1 MVVHKPFIPIRQARF
16 MIRILLFFVL
26 LLALIGGIAGG
37 LALAY
42 GPFASAPVGYPPSA
56 LRTSAK
62 DAYIEMVASA
72 YIAEQDVRRARE
84 RLDLLDEVN
93 IRLRVSERAREAA
106 NADDGRRAFRLANL
120 ALAVGVEDAQ
130 LEQLARPALA
140 ESQEWR
146 WIEQSL
152 LRCDQLPQPGT
163 QPFLR
168 LRVETVRAMPV
179 PDVTAKLTLYE
190 GAEITLRTDS
200 SGTAQAPFT
209 GEGVIVFA
217 DGMTIPVF
225 APNLQSTC
233 TLDNATLPQGV
244 EIVVR
249 AN

>member
-1 MVVHKPFIPIRQARF
+1 M
-16 MIRILLFFVL
+16 RILLLIL
-26 LLALIGGIAGG
+26 LPIALVGGIVGG

-42 GPFASAPVGYPPSA
+42 GPFAGSPVGYTPSA
-56 LRTSAK
+56 LRPGAK
-62 DAYIEMVASA
+62 EAYIEMVASA

-120 ALAVGVEDAQ
+120 ALVLGAEDAQ
-130 LEQLARPALA
+130 LEQLARPALQ
-140 ESQEWR
+140 ESELWR

-152 LRCDQLPQPGT
+152 LRCDQLPQSGT

-168 LRVETVRAMPV
+168 LRVESVRAIPI

-190 GAEITLRTDS
+190 GGEVTLRTDG
-200 SGTAQAPFT
+200 SGIAQAPFT
-209 GEGVIVFA
+209 GEGILTFA
-217 DGMTIPVF
+217 DGMTIPVY
-225 APNLQSTC
+225 APNLQATC
-233 TLDNATLPQGV
+233 TAENMTFPHGV

-249 AN
+249 SS